1 MNLEYET
8 DRLLLKVLRAEEA
21 QNVLQFYLDNKDFF
35 EKYEP
40 DRPENFY
47 TETHQKAILLHEY
60 NTTIKLTAVRFY
72 VYRKEQPQQ
81 IIGTISFRNIT
92 RSIFQ
97 SCEVGYKF
105 DERFLH
111 QGYALEAMEMG
122 LMIMFEDQKLH
133 RIEANVMPEN
143 TSSIHLLETLGFES
157 EGIAR
162 QSTLIHGK
170 WEDHLRYSLI
180 LS

>member
-1 MNLEYET
+1 MYLEYET
-8 DRLLLKVLRAEEA
+8 ERLLLKVLRADDA
-21 QNVLQFYLDNKDFF
+21 KDVLQFYLDNQNLF

-47 TETHQKAILLHEY
+47 TISHQKAILLYEY

-72 VYRKEQPQQ
+72 VYRKEQPNQ
-81 IIGTISFRNIT
+81 IIGTVGFRNMT

-105 DERFLH
+105 DEKYQRH
-111 QGYALEAMEMG
+111 GYASEALQMG
-122 LMIMFEDQKLH
+122 ISIMFEDQKLH

-143 TSSIHLLETLGFES
+143 ASSVHLLESLGFLP
-157 EGIAR
+157 EGICR
-162 QSTLIHGK
+162 QSILIRGK
-170 WEDHLRYSLI
+170 WEDHIRYSLI
-180 LS
+180 RQ